1 MSRTDS
7 ALEIIKKAQ
16 KEGKLTI
23 GYKST
28 LEALKKQELE
38 YAFTAVNAP
47 QNIVED
53 IKYYSELSQ
62 TKYSPLNA
70 NSEDLGVACRKQ
82 FSVAVV
88 GVLKEKKE
96 NKQ

>member
-7 ALEIIKKAQ
+7 ALEIIRKAQ

-28 LEALKKQELE
+28 LEALKKKELE

-53 IKYYSELSQ
+53 IQYYSNLSE
-62 TKYSPLNA
+62 TNYSPLNA
-70 NSEDLGVACRKQ
+70 NSEELGVACRKQ
-82 FSVAVV
+82 FTVAVV

-96 NKQ
+96 